1 MTGEVEVH
9 RDLTFAEPGGQPLQ
23 LDLYRPAG
31 GGDVPVCVYLH
42 GGGWAR
48 GSRTDRAQSRL
59 FPVAG
64 SGVAVASID
73 YRLTDTATF
82 PAQLEDARAAVRWLR
97 AHGAEHGLATRRI
110 GAWGASAGGHL
121 AALLGLCPDQGDL
134 GDSSVQGV
142 VTWFPPTD
150 LLALETDGPEGPPP
164 PFRTGP
170 PPSPSFEARLL
181 GLTAASD
188 DPERARAAS
197 PLAHVRPD
205 APPFLVMHGDR
216 DGLIPGVQGRRL
228 AEALSAAGATASL
241 MLLAGANHEDP
252 AFDTPASL
260 GAVSGFLRA
269 VLRGAPE
276 LTGRSDGA
284 G

>member
-1 MTGEVEVH
+1 VSADVEV
-9 RDLTFAEPGGQPLQ
+9 RRGLMFAEPAGRPLQ

-31 GGDVPVCVYLH
+31 DGEVPVCVYLH

-48 GSRTDRAQSRL
+48 GSRADRAEDRL
-59 FPVAG
+59 VPVAR
-64 SGVAVASID
+64 SGIAVASID

-82 PAQLEDARAAVRWLR
+82 PAQLGDARAAVRWLR
-97 AHGAEHGLATRRI
+97 AHGREHRLSTRRI

-121 AALLGLCPDQGDL
+121 AALLGLCPDEADL
-134 GDSSVQGV
+134 GDGSVQGV
-142 VTWFPPTD
+142 VAWFPPTD
-150 LLALETDGPEGPPP
+150 LLGLETDQPEGPPP

-181 GLTAASD
+181 GLSAASD
-188 DPERARAAS
+188 DPGRARAAS
-197 PLAHVRPD
+197 PLTHVRPD

-216 DGLIPGVQGRRL
+216 DGLIPSVQGRRL
-228 AEALSAAGATASL
+228 TEALSAAGSTASL

-252 AFDTPASL
+252 AFDSPASL

-269 VLRGAPE
+269 ALAEAP
-276 LTGRSDGA
+276 RS
-284 G
+284 